1 MIQFRVYVHQTHFVQ
16 FQLVKQNTQ
25 FSTKKLIVKFMY
37 QSKLISFNQI
47 FCSVYQLITS
57 KIGSIVRGQ
66 SLMIVINSYPMG
78 WKV

>member
-1 MIQFRVYVHQTHFVQ
+1 MIQFQVYAHQTHFVQ

-25 FSTKKLIVKFMY
+25 FSTKKPIVKYMY
-37 QSKLISFNQI
+37 QSKLIFFNQI

-57 KIGSIVRGQ
+57 KIGNIVRGQ